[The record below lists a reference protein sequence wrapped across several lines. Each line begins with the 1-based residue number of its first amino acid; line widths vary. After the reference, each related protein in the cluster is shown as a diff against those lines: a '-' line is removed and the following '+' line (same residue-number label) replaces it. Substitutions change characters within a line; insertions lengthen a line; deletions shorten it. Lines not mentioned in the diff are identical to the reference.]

1 MNLLKNFKN
10 KMKKLLFCFNFET
23 VCEKNSIK
31 YQPIFTIGDVN
42 SDDIDTDDIDTDLH
56 YWTI

>member
-56 YWTI
+56 Y